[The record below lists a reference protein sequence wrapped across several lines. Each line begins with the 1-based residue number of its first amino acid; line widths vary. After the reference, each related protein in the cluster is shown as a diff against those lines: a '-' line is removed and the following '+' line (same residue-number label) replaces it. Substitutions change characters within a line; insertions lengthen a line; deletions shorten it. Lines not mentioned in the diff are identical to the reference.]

1 MFLGVALILSGVTAS
16 NFAPEDA
23 VAVTVVDRTGPC
35 TGSALQIVAH
45 EDDDLLFQSPDVLHD
60 IQAGRCVRTVF
71 VTAGDAAQGEAYWNG
86 RELGSESA
94 YARMAAVTDS
104 WTTTEVTLAGHVI
117 RERVLTAAPNI
128 SLLFMRLPDGNRRG
142 TGMISH
148 HHQSLMRLWNGA
160 IPTIDALDGSES
172 YTSASLTAT
181 LTAMLTSFTPT
192 TVRTQDWT
200 AEFGAGD
207 NADHIATALYARQAD
222 KGYHFAHTLAAYGG
236 YPTWTRLPNVNGSDR
251 SAKRSAFNA
260 YAEHDPELC
269 LHAWCADGI
278 VATLRLARQYVTAST
293 STSDSARRP
302 GVKVTASSQ
311 TNWAGQTA
319 RKAVDGSDGGYPDA
333 STSEWATRGGGAGS
347 WIQLDFPKPTTID
360 GVLLSDRPNLD
371 DQITGGTLVFSD
383 GSRVSTGTLPNNGS
397 VRSLSFTARTVT
409 SIRLTITSVSA
420 STTNAGLAELS
431 TYDNMPRLPEGPVVL
446 ASATG

>member
-1 MFLGVALILSGVTAS
+1 MLICAALILSGVTAS

-23 VAVTVVDRTGPC
+23 VAATIVDRTGAC
-35 TGSALQIVAH
+35 AGSALQIVAH

-60 IQAGRCVRTVF
+60 IQAGRCLRTVF
-71 VTAGDAAQGEAYWNG
+71 VTAGDAAHGEAYWNG

-94 YARMAAVTDS
+94 YARMAAVTDA
-104 WTTTEVTLAGHVI
+104 WTTTEVNLAGHAI

-160 IPTIDALDGSES
+160 IGTIDALDGSQT
-172 YTSASLTAT
+172 YTASSLSAT
-181 LTAMLTSFTPT
+181 LTAILTEFKPT

-207 NADHIATALYARQAD
+207 NADHIATALFVQQAD
-222 KGYHFAHTLAAYGG
+222 KRYHLAHTLAAYGG
-236 YPTWTRLPNVNGSDR
+236 YPTWTRLPNVNGPDR
-251 SAKRSAFNA
+251 AAKRSAFNA

-278 VATLRLARQYVTAST
+278 VATLRLARQYVTASS
-293 STSDSARRP
+293 STSDSARGA

-311 TNWAGQTA
+311 NNWSGQTA
-319 RKAVDGSDGGYPDA
+319 RKAIDGSDGGYPDA
-333 STSEWATRGGGAGS
+333 STSEWATRGGGSGS
-347 WIQLDFPKPTTID
+347 WIQLDFPKPTLIN
-360 GVLLSDRPNLD
+360 GVMLSDRPNLD

-383 GSRVSTGTLPNNGS
+383 GSRVPTGTLANNGS
-397 VRSLSFTARTVT
+397 VCSLSFTPRTVT

-431 TYDNMPRLPEGPVVL
+431 TYDNMPPLPASPIVL
-446 ASATG
+446 ANANG